1 MSIDIP
7 PAIQTVDAENKRV
20 AKILLIGAKT
30 TVVDCTMSIS
40 HHVNTTIR
48 SVDNHSTAVNASA
61 DDNRNT
67 SLAVIEVA
75 VMATVLTLAVFGN
88 LMVVLSLTMKTRKM
102 SRMHLMLMHLSLAD
116 LFVAFFNVLPQMMWD
131 ITFRFQG
138 GPFLCGA
145 VKYLQLVAMY
155 ASSYVLLS
163 TAIDRYVAI
172 CHPFVSQKWTSL
184 QAHLLVLAAWLAS
197 LVFSIP
203 QVFIFSLTEVS
214 EGQGVYDCWDKF
226 DPPWT
231 LKLYITWN
239 TVSVFIVPTLILAVL
254 YGQISFAVWRSSKMV
269 EKLVPYSSKQ
279 SVTSSSSNCHH
290 ATLLHQGPRES
301 CQQDLHRHCA
311 AKTTEVTSEPAHS
324 SAGHPDCTRRFR
336 SPNGLVHTPPL
347 GGFARSGKEE
357 EDKREESG
365 RPFAKS
371 SARRVALLNW
381 RLRREGPCTQQ
392 SPGNEERV
400 TEGMSGY
407 RGPRS
412 RPSSS
417 PSPSSSATC
426 CAGPPSTWRRC
437 GPRTTTALR
446 LKPQH

>member
-1 MSIDIP
+1 M
-7 PAIQTVDAENKRV
+7 
-20 AKILLIGAKT
+20 
-30 TVVDCTMSIS
+30 
-40 HHVNTTIR
+40 
-48 SVDNHSTAVNASA
+48 
-61 DDNRNT
+61 
-67 SLAVIEVA
+67 
-75 VMATVLTLAVFGN
+75 
-88 LMVVLSLTMKTRKM
+88 
-102 SRMHLMLMHLSLAD
+102 
-116 LFVAFFNVLPQMMWD
+116 
-131 ITFRFQG
+131 
-138 GPFLCGA
+138 
-145 VKYLQLVAMY
+145 YLD
-155 ASSYVLLS
+155 S
-163 TAIDRYVAI
+163 
-172 CHPFVSQKWTSL
+172 
-184 QAHLLVLAAWLAS
+184 
-197 LVFSIP
+197 

-392 SPGNEERV
+392 SPGNERARHRGDVGISRAKIKTIKLTLTVIICYLLCWAPFYVAQVWAAYDDSAPFEGERNV
-400 TEGMSGY
+400 CVCESV
-407 RGPRS
+407 
-412 RPSSS
+412 
-417 PSPSSSATC
+417 C
-426 CAGPPSTWRRC
+426 E
-437 GPRTTTALR
+437 
-446 LKPQH
+446 